1 MTQQRAEYPLDYSTP
16 GRQQAG
22 DRVHNAADA
31 AADKAAEVAANAQE
45 LAGKVVEQAREYTEQ
60 AQEAVKNFKPFV
72 EKSMKEQPM
81 ATLAVAAVGRP
92 RSGRALEEVAG
103 RVSP

>member
-16 GRQQAG
+16 GDKPAG
-22 DRVHNAADA
+22 DRVQNAADA

-45 LAGKVVEQAREYTEQ
+45 LAGKVMEQAREYTDQ

-81 ATLAVAAVGRP
+81 ATLAVAAAVGLVL
-92 RSGRALEEVAG
+92 GALWK
-103 RVSP
+103 R

>member
-1 MTQQRAEYPLDYSTP
+1 MTHQRAEYPLDYSTTVDK
-16 GRQQAG
+16 QAG
-22 DRVHNAADA
+22 DRVQNAADA

-45 LAGKVVEQAREYTEQ
+45 LATKAMEQAREYTEQ

-81 ATLAVAAVGRP
+81 ATLAVAAAVGLVL
-92 RSGRALEEVAG
+92 GALWK
-103 RVSP
+103 R